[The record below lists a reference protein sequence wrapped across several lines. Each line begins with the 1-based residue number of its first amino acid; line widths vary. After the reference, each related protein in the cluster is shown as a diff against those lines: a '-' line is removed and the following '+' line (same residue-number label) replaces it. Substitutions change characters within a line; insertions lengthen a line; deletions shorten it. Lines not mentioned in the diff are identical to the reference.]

1 MLLTLL
7 ILLLCFSLVNFYFSI
22 QILRRVS
29 AAEIKISFFEIRWQV
44 HKHIKKYRELTRA
57 ETGRTGFAWYG
68 YWLSLAAMII
78 CGSWLFV
85 SLGSRVS
92 GSK

>member
-44 HKHIKKYRELTRA
+44 HKNLKNYCAITRA
-57 ETGRTGFAWYG
+57 DSGRIGWAFYG
-68 YWLSLAAMII
+68 YWVTLA
-78 CGSWLFV
+78 LV
-85 SLGSRVS
+85 LGAVVTILARL
-92 GSK
+92 GAG

>member
-1 MLLTLL
+1 MLLALFTLL
-7 ILLLCFSLVNFYFSI
+7 LLFSLLNFYFSI

-57 ETGRTGFAWYG
+57 ETGHTGLSWHG
-68 YWLSLAAMII
+68 YWFSLLLMIV
-78 CGSWLFV
+78 CGCWLFI
-85 SLGSRVS
+85 SIGASVS
-92 GSK
+92 G

>member
-1 MLLTLL
+1 MLLLLL

-44 HKHIKKYRELTRA
+44 HKHIKTYRQLTRA
-57 ETGRTGFAWYG
+57 ETGRTGLSWYG
-68 YWLSLAAMII
+68 YWLSLAAMIC
-78 CGSWLFV
+78 CGCYLFV
-85 SLGSRVS
+85 SLGVS
-92 GSK
+92 VKG

>member
-7 ILLLCFSLVNFYFSI
+7 ILLLFFSLVNFYYSI

-57 ETGRTGFAWYG
+57 ETGHTGFPWYG
-68 YWLSLAAMII
+68 YWLSLFLMIA
-78 CGSWLFV
+78 CGCWLFV
-85 SLGSRVS
+85 TLGTTV
-92 GSK
+92 GG